1 MRMPTKGLTDKPP
14 YQFSC
19 WPFFV
24 RVPDGCDT
32 NRAKGSDMSN
42 DSSHQASYDAAT
54 STIIVSDLQLN
65 QPAVAQEA
73 LRWSTGTR
81 GAAVAARDLEG
92 CDLAPFVIQ
101 ALTVGATAINA
112 AGGAQD
118 TYNLEQL
125 IQDVGQ
131 RTTEASQR
139 AADSTAKVTTA
150 AAEAMDKATITVR
163 KSLAESSDAS
173 KKAISDTVTS
183 ARKDLRDELTRLFG
197 GDDPEFI
204 ARLQPVLDDFTT
216 KLTKRTDE
224 HTSSMFDKATKALNP
239 DDPTSPIGKQMAAF
253 DKKHAELVTLSAK
266 QNDELKTKVTELTK
280 AIEVQRAASAA
291 TKAAANV
298 TPIKGASYEDNAGD
312 VLAALAAGFGDEYVA
327 TGTTTGALPR
337 CKKGDGVLSIADSG
351 AKVVFEM
358 TNSGQK
364 RGWGDYLD
372 EAERNRGA
380 AASLGLV
387 PTVEENEGHRVRTI
401 GNRRIV
407 MAFDPATD
415 DQALLHTV
423 ICLLRAAS
431 LAASTRDDNG
441 EVETARER
449 ISEALEALSRLDEI
463 QKTAGQIRKYGDRVA
478 TQADGLQTTLNR
490 LLLQAQTALAGT
502 KLTPIDGEQTTGVA

>member
-1 MRMPTKGLTDKPP
+1 
-14 YQFSC
+14 
-19 WPFFV
+19 
-24 RVPDGCDT
+24 
-32 NRAKGSDMSN
+32 MSN
-42 DSSHQASYDAAT
+42 NSTHQVSYDAAT
-54 STIIVSDLQLN
+54 STIIVTDLQVN
-65 QPAVAQEA
+65 QPAVTQEA
-73 LRWSTGTR
+73 LRWSTGNR
-81 GAAVAARDLEG
+81 GAAVTGSDLEG
-92 CDLAPFVIQ
+92 HDLAPFVIQ

-125 IQDVGQ
+125 IRDVGH

-139 AADSTAKVTTA
+139 AAESTAKVTTA
-150 AAEAMDKATITVR
+150 TADAMDKATTTAR
-163 KSLAESSDAS
+163 KSLAESSEAS
-173 KKAISDTVTS
+173 KKSISETVSS

-197 GDDPEFI
+197 GEDPEFV
-204 ARLQPVLDDFTT
+204 ARLQPVLDDFTA

-224 HTSSMFDKATKALNP
+224 HTSSMFEKATKALNP
-239 DDPTSPIGKQMAAF
+239 DDPTSPIAKQMAAF
-253 DKKHAELVTLSAK
+253 DKRHTELVEQSAK
-266 QNDELKTKVTELTK
+266 QNDELKTKVSELTK
-280 AIEVQRAASAA
+280 AIEVQRAAAAA

-298 TPIKGASYEDNAGD
+298 TPIKGASYEDNAGA
-312 VLAALAAGFGDEYVA
+312 VLAALATGFGDEYIA
-327 TGTTTGALPR
+327 TGTTTGAIPY

-358 TNSGQK
+358 TNSSAQK

-387 PTVEENEGHRVRTI
+387 PTVEENDGHRVRTI
-401 GNRRIV
+401 GSRRIV
-407 MAFDPATD
+407 MAFDPETD
-415 DQALLHTV
+415 DQSLLHTV

-431 LAASTRDDNG
+431 VAASTRDDDG

-449 ISEALEALSRLDEI
+449 IGEALDALGRLDEI
-463 QKTAGQIRKYGDRVA
+463 QKVAGQIKKSGDKVA

-502 KLTPIDGEQTTGVA
+502 KLTPIDGEKTTGVA

>member
-1 MRMPTKGLTDKPP
+1 
-14 YQFSC
+14 
-19 WPFFV
+19 
-24 RVPDGCDT
+24 
-32 NRAKGSDMSN
+32 MSN
-42 DSSHQASYDAAT
+42 DSKHQASYDAAT

-65 QPAVAQEA
+65 QPAVTQEV

-92 CDLAPFVIQ
+92 CDLTPFVIQ

-139 AADSTAKVTTA
+139 AAESTAKVTTA
-150 AAEAMDKATITVR
+150 AAEAMDKATTTAR

-173 KKAISDTVTS
+173 KKAISDTVAS

-197 GDDPEFI
+197 GDDPEFV
-204 ARLQPVLDDFTT
+204 ARLQPVLDDFTAR
-216 KLTKRTDE
+216 LTKRTDE

-239 DDPTSPIGKQMAAF
+239 DDPTSPIAKQMAAF
-253 DKKHAELVTLSAK
+253 DKRHAELVTLTAK

-280 AIEVQRAASAA
+280 AIEVQRAAATA

-298 TPIKGASYEDNAGD
+298 TPIKGASYEDNVGA
-312 VLAALAAGFGDEYVA
+312 VLAALATGFGDEYVA

-358 TNSGQK
+358 HTSSGQK
-364 RGWGDYLD
+364 RAWGDYLD

-387 PTVEENEGHRVRTI
+387 PTVEENEGHRVRAI
-401 GNRRIV
+401 GSRRIV
-407 MAFDPATD
+407 MAFDPETD
-415 DQALLHTV
+415 DQSLLHTV

-449 ISEALEALSRLDEI
+449 ISEALDALSRLDEI
-463 QKTAGQIRKYGDRVA
+463 QKVAGQIRKSSDKVA

-502 KLTPIDGEQTTGVA
+502 KLTPIDGERTTGVA